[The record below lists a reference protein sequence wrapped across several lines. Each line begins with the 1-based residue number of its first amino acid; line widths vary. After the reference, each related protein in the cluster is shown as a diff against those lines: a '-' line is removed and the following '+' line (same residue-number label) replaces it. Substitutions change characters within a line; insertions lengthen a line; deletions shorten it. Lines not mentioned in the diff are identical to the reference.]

1 MRVTVTIDRRP
12 EIADPEGTTV
22 KRALHDLGFTETASV
37 RMDRV
42 IHLEVEGDEAGLL
55 LDVSHDF
62 ELGSGNEVVASL
74 CEELGHELSKIS
86 SCQLNS
92 RHGVGD

>member
-22 KRALHDLGFTETASV
+22 KRALHELGFTEATSV

-42 IHLEVEGDEAGLL
+42 IHMDVDGEDPAEVKARVEHMCRQLLANPVLEDFAVEVEA
-55 LDVSHDF
+55 
-62 ELGSGNEVVASL
+62 
-74 CEELGHELSKIS
+74 
-86 SCQLNS
+86 
-92 RHGVGD
+92 

>member
-42 IHLEVEGDEAGLL
+42 IHLEVEGDDPDLVKGRVEEMCRQLLANPVLEDFSIEVDAGQ
-55 LDVSHDF
+55 S
-62 ELGSGNEVVASL
+62 
-74 CEELGHELSKIS
+74 
-86 SCQLNS
+86 
-92 RHGVGD
+92 

>member
-22 KRALHDLGFTETASV
+22 LRALHDLGFTEATAV

-42 IHLEVEGDEAGLL
+42 IHMDVEGDDPEAVRARVTEMCQQLL
-55 LDVSHDF
+55 ANPVLEDF
-62 ELGSGNEVVASL
+62 EIEIN
-74 CEELGHELSKIS
+74 
-86 SCQLNS
+86 Q
-92 RHGVGD
+92 